1 MGRFKILSILGAVL
15 FTLVS
20 TACTNDTTSSS
31 QQDNYS
37 TLSREFQ
44 YNYMLLYFYY
54 NDAAQYLDT
63 PEYYVGKGDS
73 EYSEYRIP
81 WDYWDTYYLYA
92 QMNDKFT
99 RYVDPMR
106 SAAYLNLLQNSETKM
121 GTGITVSSTA
131 QGEFIVESVIMNSP
145 ADKAGINK
153 GDIITAIDKTVPG
166 SLVIF
171 NKLSSG
177 KIGDNIVYTLKRDSS
192 SLDVSLTLDEYFSP
206 TAELSFRDSIPIIRI
221 ESFTPHTSSDSG
233 TYGEV
238 LEMLKATEKYSSII
252 VDLRD
257 NGGGEGE
264 QCMGIANQFLSK
276 GDTTIGII
284 STSPDTINITQ
295 ALDTSFTINDQDG
308 IAKDRYVVILAN
320 ENSASCSEIFI
331 SALTSNRNSPIVG
344 SPTYGKGI
352 GQMSVSTPAYA
363 IASITAMRVINKDGQ
378 SYHKYGFEPDFAIS
392 DNSAALEKAVTLAKE
407 RSFKRTAGYGSTNRN
422 FLAKQTGEDN
432 MPGFYK
438 ILK

>member
-1 MGRFKILSILGAVL
+1 MGGFKFLSVLGAAL
-15 FTLVS
+15 FALVS
-20 TACTNDTTSSS
+20 TACTHNSASSD
-31 QQDNYS
+31 QDANGS
-37 TLSREFQ
+37 LSREFQ

-54 NDAAQYLDT
+54 NDASQYLDA
-63 PEYYVGKGDS
+63 PEHYVGKGDA
-73 EYSEYRIP
+73 EYSEYKIP
-81 WDYWDTYYLYA
+81 WDYWDIYYLYA

-99 RYVDPMR
+99 RYVDPLR

-153 GDIITAIDKTVPG
+153 GDIILAVDQTVPG
-166 SLVIF
+166 STTIF

-177 KIGDNIVYTLKRDSS
+177 EIGDNIVYTIKRDSS
-192 SLDVSLTLDEYFSP
+192 TLDVTLTLNEYFSP

-221 ESFTPHTSSDSG
+221 ESFTPQTSSDSG

-284 STSPDTINITQ
+284 STYPDTINITQ

-320 ENSASCSEIFI
+320 EKSASCSEIFI

-363 IASITAMRVINKDGQ
+363 IASITAMRVIDKNSQ
-378 SYHKYGFEPDFAIS
+378 SYHKYGFEPDFLLTSNEAI
-392 DNSAALEKAVTLAKE
+392 LEKGVALAKE
-407 RSFKRTAGYGSTNRN
+407 RTFKRTAGYGSTNRN
-422 FLAKQTGEDN
+422 FLAKQAHEDN
-432 MPGFYK
+432 IPGFYK